1 MEVETKYDGI
11 IKISESDVI
20 TFEDGIPGFE
30 DAKKFVVVIHKDS
43 MIQILQS
50 IEDSNIALPVVNI
63 MEMDVNYNV
72 NISGSI
78 VDKLGIKDNTSI
90 KVLNVLSIREHF
102 EDSTVNLLAPV
113 VINADNMKAK
123 QIISDNNNYGVR
135 HPILDF
141 IKTIG
146 SKSRRCI

>member
-30 DAKKFVVVIHKDS
+30 DAKKFVVIIYKDS

-63 MEMDVNYNV
+63 MEMDVKYNV

-78 VDKLGIKDNTSI
+78 ISKLGIKDDTGI
-90 KVLNVLSIREHF
+90 KVLNVVSIKEHF